1 MQKKTGDAS
10 NRIKKFN
17 SELKREIS
25 DIIYRKL
32 KNPAISGIVSVM
44 DVDTSKDL
52 SHAKVYISVFATDE
66 SKKKATIDAIIEDA
80 KKIRKELSDVVRA
93 RTVPELHVIVDGSM
107 EYGDKMDKLFIKI
120 SEGEKS

>member
-1 MQKKTGDAS
+1 MRKKTGDAS

-80 KKIRKELSDVVRA
+80 KKIRKELSAVVRA
-93 RTVPELHVIVDGSM
+93 RTVPELHFIVDGSM

>member
-80 KKIRKELSDVVRA
+80 KKIRKELSAVVRA
-93 RTVPELHVIVDGSM
+93 RTVPELHFIVDGSM